1 MADERGSSTGQPVL
15 NGMGR
20 ENGEHKCRESARRVR
35 LCGRFGVSGGVRK
48 VAVVVCVMRGGEGVE
63 GAAGDEGAG
72 DGEAKVLDDPTSKL
86 QTPNQKFS
94 QALKLPQW
102 AKECQEKSR
111 PRTRSRKVVSSH

>member
-1 MADERGSSTGQPVL
+1 
-15 NGMGR
+15 MGR
-20 ENGEHKCRESARRVR
+20 ENGEHKWRESARRVR

-48 VAVVVCVMRGGEGVE
+48 VAVVVCVMREEVAKVVKVEGVE

-102 AKECQEKSR
+102 ATECQEKSR

>member
-20 ENGEHKCRESARRVR
+20 ENGEHKCWESARHVR

-48 VAVVVCVMRGGEGVE
+48 VAAVVCVMREEVAKVVKVEGVE

-72 DGEAKVLDDPTSKL
+72 DGEAKVLDDQRPNSKL
-86 QTPNQKFS
+86 QIIS
-94 QALKLPQW
+94 SVKL
-102 AKECQEKSR
+102 
-111 PRTRSRKVVSSH
+111 